1 MRYGA
6 SHVDVCASDG
16 VISIDDG
23 FTQAETL
30 RVRQLS
36 LGGERPSV
44 YWRPVRCSRPAISTS
59 VASAFSTS
67 IASAYSAF
75 AFASSIFAAAFAS
88 AVSPV
93 TLASALVAA
102 LVASSFW
109 DRVVASGRR
118 DGIRLVVGWRELARR
133 RGAVRRVAR

>member
-1 MRYGA
+1 M
-6 SHVDVCASDG
+6 
-16 VISIDDG
+16 
-23 FTQAETL
+23 
-30 RVRQLS
+30 
-36 LGGERPSV
+36 

-75 AFASSIFAAAFAS
+75 AFASSIFASAFAS

-109 DRVVASGRR
+109 DRVASG
-118 DGIRLVVGWRELARR
+118 GTESVVGWRELARR
-133 RGAVRRVAR
+133 RGAESHVDVCASDGVISIATASRRQRLRAAALTWW